1 MRLSDGIQHLVTNIL
16 RKNEN
21 FEENLVNNNMN
32 APVNNGNL
40 QAGDS
45 GYGLVFLITYIV
57 ILVLLLLIGKHL
69 WNNVLVNLVT
79 VVSPAKSVVDIL
91 GLAVLL
97 AILNI

>member
-1 MRLSDGIQHLVTNIL
+1 
-16 RKNEN
+16 
-21 FEENLVNNNMN
+21 MN

-69 WNNVLVNLVT
+69 WNNVLVN
-79 VVSPAKSVVDIL
+79 
-91 GLAVLL
+91 
-97 AILNI
+97 